1 MDTGAGLHVVLLSH
15 TESHVMNALTKIAA
29 GGALMLMLS
38 ATALMADTNAIPAA
52 TPITPTQAMAAQGQN
67 VTVEGVASLSDANGM
82 PPGMFIRLGAG
93 GRDAP
98 FAGYISADN
107 QGKFPGLGTLRG
119 RMVAITGVVETTTT
133 IPIIRISSPDQIRI
147 VR

>member
-1 MDTGAGLHVVLLSH
+1 MNRFKHIAAGSALMVLLSS
-15 TESHVMNALTKIAA
+15 TTLLAA
-29 GGALMLMLS
+29 DPGA
-38 ATALMADTNAIPAA
+38 TPAQ
-52 TPITPTQAMAAQGQN
+52 TPITPEQAMAAQGQN

-82 PPGMFIRLGAG
+82 PAGLFIRLSTTGPGA
-93 GRDAP
+93 A

-119 RMVAITGVVETTTT
+119 RVVAITGVVETTTT
-133 IPIIRISSPDQIRI
+133 IPIIRITSPDQIRI